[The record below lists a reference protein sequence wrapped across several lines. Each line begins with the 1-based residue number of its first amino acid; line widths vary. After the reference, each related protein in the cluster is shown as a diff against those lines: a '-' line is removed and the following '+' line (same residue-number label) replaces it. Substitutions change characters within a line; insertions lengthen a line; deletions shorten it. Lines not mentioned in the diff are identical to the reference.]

1 MGRSWKG
8 FDLIISSCLLI
19 LVVLGLLVI
28 FPLSSQLAKFQLFFA
43 IIGFLLML
51 VMASIN
57 YHFFKAFGFYI
68 YLSSLLILIA
78 LYFLGEEVR
87 GSTRW
92 FTLGRF
98 QLQPSEFLKPFLV
111 LSYAKFLDE
120 TRSYTFNGFVRVV
133 FLIGLPIGLI
143 FFQPDLGNTAIYF
156 LAALAMT
163 VIAGIPLGYLLVS
176 LLMMMGLVP
185 TVWLIIKDY
194 QRQRIL
200 SFLNPTLDPLGSG
213 YHIIQSLIA
222 IGSGYL
228 LGKGLGRGTQSR
240 LRFLPERHNDFIF
253 ATLAEETGWVGANI
267 ALVVFFLCLWR
278 MLKIAEQ
285 AEDRFGALVVSGVAA
300 QLLVQMFINCGM
312 NMGILPITGVTFPFL
327 SYGGSSLISGMIG
340 VGLVQSV
347 AIHGKRFKDAYKAF
361 EN

>member
-1 MGRSWKG
+1 MGKSWSG

-28 FPLSSQLAKFQLFFA
+28 FPLSSELARFQLLFA
-43 IIGFLLML
+43 MIGFLLML
-51 VMASIN
+51 VVTSIN
-57 YHFFKAFGFYI
+57 YQFFKAFGVYI
-68 YLSSLLILIA
+68 YLISLLILGA

-87 GSTRW
+87 GSIRW

-98 QLQPSEFLKPFLV
+98 QLQPSEFLKPLLI

-120 TRSYTFNGFVRVV
+120 TKHSSLKSFVRVV
-133 FLIGLPIGLI
+133 FLVGLPISLI

-156 LAALAMT
+156 LVALTMAIITGVPLSFVLASLIMMT
-163 VIAGIPLGYLLVS
+163 ALIPTIWFIL
-176 LLMMMGLVP
+176 
-185 TVWLIIKDY
+185 KDY
-194 QRQRIL
+194 QKQRVL
-200 SFLNPTLDPLGSG
+200 SFLNPNLDPLGSG
-213 YHIIQSLIA
+213 YHIIQSLTA

-228 LGKGLGRGTQSR
+228 LGKGIGRGTQSR
-240 LRFLPERHNDFIF
+240 LRFLPEQHNDFIF
-253 ATLAEETGWVGANI
+253 ATLAEEIGWVGVNI
-267 ALVVFFLCLWR
+267 VLVAFFLCLWR

-285 AEDRFGALVVSGVAA
+285 TEDRFGALVVSGVAA
-300 QLLVQMFINCGM
+300 QLLIQMFINCGM

-347 AIHGKRFKDAYKAF
+347 AVHRNQLDNA
-361 EN
+361 